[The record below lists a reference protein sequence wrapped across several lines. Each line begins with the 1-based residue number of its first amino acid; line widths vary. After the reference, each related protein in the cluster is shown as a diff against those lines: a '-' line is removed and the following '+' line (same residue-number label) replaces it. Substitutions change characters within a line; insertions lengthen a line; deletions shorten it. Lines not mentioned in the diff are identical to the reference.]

1 MMKVHGVV
9 AMEEQ
14 QEVEGDGQHCGD
26 DSQLSLREEAQ
37 ALSFYLSAV

>member
-14 QEVEGDGQHCGD
+14 QEVEGDGQHYCGD
-26 DSQLSLREEAQ
+26 DSQLSLRDEAQ
-37 ALSFYLSAV
+37 ALSFYL